1 MGTKIEKSLDIDTK
15 AGTLVEGEVETKQ
28 AANNIRDIIKA
39 LAGAVDD
46 GQITKRQARDMRM
59 NLGIQQGFFT
69 RKRTTKI
76 NRKAKRKSQKA
87 ARRGNRGS

>member
-59 NLGIQQGFFT
+59 NLGIRQGFFT
-69 RKRTTKI
+69 KKRTTKI
-76 NRKAKRKSQKA
+76 NRKTKRKTQKA